1 MGSSFKAFTVFENQD
16 GSFSNQIISKNIDDL
31 PKGDILIRVA
41 YSSLNYKDGLS
52 ASGNKGVTKKYPHTP
67 GIDAVGT
74 IEDSSHSD
82 FNAGDTVIVSGY
94 DLGQHTSGGFG
105 EYIRVP
111 KEWVAL
117 LPEGLTKKES
127 IILGTAGM
135 TTGLCIRELQKK
147 NGIEGKMAIVTGA
160 TGGVGCLG
168 VKLLSKLGAHV
179 TAVTGKIDSGDFL
192 KSIGAVE
199 VINRDQLAEYFNH
212 PLASGKWDIG
222 IDVVGG
228 KMLAGLMTCLNLG
241 GSVACCGLVGG
252 STIETTIFPYIL
264 RGNSL
269 IGIDSGNIPIS
280 EKKEIWEHFA
290 EDWKL
295 DLNDLSKTITLNEL
309 DQEIQL
315 ILKGGQKGRVIISLD
330 REQ

>member
-1 MGSSFKAFTVFENQD
+1 M
-16 GSFSNQIISKNIDDL
+16 
-31 PKGDILIRVA
+31 
-41 YSSLNYKDGLS
+41 NYKDGLS

-74 IEDSSHSD
+74 VEDSSHSD
-82 FNAGDTVIVSGY
+82 FNDGDTVIVSGY
-94 DLGQHTSGGFG
+94 DLGQNTSGGFG

-111 KEWVAL
+111 QEWVAL

-135 TTGLCIRELQKK
+135 TAGLCIRELQKK
-147 NGIEGKMAIVTGA
+147 NGIEGKIAIVTGA

-228 KMLAGLMTCLNLG
+228 KMLAG
-241 GSVACCGLVGG
+241 VGG

-280 EKKEIWEHFA
+280 EKEEIWTLFSNE
-290 EDWKL
+290 WKIN
-295 DLNDLSKTITLNEL
+295 LNDLSRTITLNEL
-309 DQEIQL
+309 DQEIES
-315 ILKGGQKGRVIISLD
+315 ILKGGQVGRVIVSLG
-330 REQ
+330 E